1 MKGQKEMF
9 YKDMIADLR
18 QKNLSQWHSSLK
30 RLTGLDQKSEIIQI
44 EEMNNLSDEE
54 QAEKIA
60 EYFVSIPNE

>member
-30 RLTGLDQKSEIIQI
+30 RLTGLDQNSEIIQI